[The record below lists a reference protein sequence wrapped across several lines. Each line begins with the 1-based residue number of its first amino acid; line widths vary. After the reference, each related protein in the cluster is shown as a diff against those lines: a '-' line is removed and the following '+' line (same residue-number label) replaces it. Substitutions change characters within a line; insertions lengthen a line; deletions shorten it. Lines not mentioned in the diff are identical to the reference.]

1 MWITACLRNL
11 FSRKPPSRRS
21 RARSTRILSNGHVW
35 APRRRGPLT
44 RSLEEEDY
52 DTEDESPY
60 VPDGNTLRV
69 KVYLPNKHP
78 IWVILKRDATVQDT
92 IEKTIRK
99 ANALSSLFQKRLQ
112 ELKDARSASAKAQTD
127 SKTESQTDST
137 AISAPSE
144 KSEKPGDALEQTGFA
159 TSPPLSDGPPESGM
173 DGFSEFLD
181 PMGSRESEEESVSE
195 SVVSESEMRAIPG
208 YDVMSLI
215 ADSMAYELRIEME
228 NGECDLDFPG
238 SAGARR

>member
-1 MWITACLRNL
+1 M
-11 FSRKPPSRRS
+11 
-21 RARSTRILSNGHVW
+21 RILSNEQS
-35 APRRRGPLT
+35 PTLPPRGPLT

-52 DTEDESPY
+52 NAEDDGSY

-78 IWVILKRDATVQDT
+78 IWLILKRDATVQDT

-99 ANALSSLFQKRLQ
+99 ANALSGLFQKRLQ
-112 ELKDARSASAKAQTD
+112 ELKDERSA
-127 SKTESQTDST
+127 
-137 AISAPSE
+137 
-144 KSEKPGDALEQTGFA
+144 KPNPEIPAEPRSPTGFA
-159 TSPPLSDGPPESGM
+159 TSPPLDESPPENGM

-181 PMGSRESEEESVSE
+181 PSGGAEVEEE

-208 YDVMSLI
+208 YDVMPLI
-215 ADSMAYELRIEME
+215 ADNMAYELRIEME

-238 SAGARR
+238 RGAGAR

>member
-1 MWITACLRNL
+1 MSKESF
-11 FSRKPPSRRS
+11 FSFFF
-21 RARSTRILSNGHVW
+21 
-35 APRRRGPLT
+35 RGPLT

-52 DTEDESPY
+52 NTEDESSY
-60 VPDGNTLRV
+60 VPNGNTVRV

-99 ANALSSLFQKRLQ
+99 ANALSGLYQKKLQ
-112 ELKDARSASAKAQTD
+112 ELKDQRSTKEEAKEPKVELN
-127 SKTESQTDST
+127 SS
-137 AISAPSE
+137 
-144 KSEKPGDALEQTGFA
+144 GFA
-159 TSPPLSDGPPESGM
+159 LSPPLDESPPENGIS
-173 DGFSEFLD
+173 GFSEFLD
-181 PMGSRESEEESVSE
+181 PTSTPEAEEE

-208 YDVMSLI
+208 YDVMPLI

-238 SAGARR
+238 RNERRR